1 MNFDFLS
8 RTELLVSNEKL
19 NVLRSSHVAIFGLGG
34 IGSCAAEML
43 CRGGIGK
50 LTIIDG
56 DIVALS
62 NLNRQLHSLRS
73 NLNNE
78 KTIVLQD
85 RLLSINPNLEVHR
98 IQRYLKYRQDFS
110 EIFETNTFDFVLDC
124 IDTLTSKCFLIETA
138 YFKKIPIVVSF
149 GAGGR
154 LDPTQI
160 QIADISKTKNCRLAY
175 YVRKKLHKVGI
186 YNGIQTVFSTEIPPK
201 ESLTLEDPVQG
212 KKSTIGTISY
222 MPNLFGCFAASIVIR
237 TLLE

>member
-1 MNFDFLS
+1 MSFDFLS

-56 DIVALS
+56 DIVVLS

-73 NLNNE
+73 NLNYE

-98 IQRYLKYRQDFS
+98 IQRYLKYRQDFT
-110 EIFETNTFDFVLDC
+110 EIFETN
-124 IDTLTSKCFLIETA
+124 SKCEISLDKAVELGVKAGEQT
-138 YFKKIPIVVSF
+138 KKK
-149 GAGGR
+149 A
-154 LDPTQI
+154 Q
-160 QIADISKTKNCRLAY
+160 
-175 YVRKKLHKVGI
+175 KLLQKI
-186 YNGIQTVFSTEIPPK
+186 I
-201 ESLTLEDPVQG
+201 
-212 KKSTIGTISY
+212 
-222 MPNLFGCFAASIVIR
+222 
-237 TLLE
+237 

>member
-98 IQRYLKYRQDFS
+98 IQRYLKYRQDFI

>member
-8 RTELLVSNEKL
+8 RTGLLVSNEKL
-19 NVLRSSHVAIFGLGG
+19 NVLRNSHVAIFGLGG

-56 DIVALS
+56 DIVVLS

-73 NLNNE
+73 NLNYE

-98 IQRYLKYRQDFS
+98 IQRYLKYRQDFTQ
-110 EIFETNTFDFVLDC
+110 IFENNTFDFVLDC
-124 IDTLTSKCFLIETA
+124 IDTLTSKCILIETA
-138 YFKKIPIVVSF
+138 YSKKIPIVVSF

-186 YNGIQTVFSTEIPPK
+186 YNGIQTVFSTEIPRK
-201 ESLTLEDPVQG
+201 ECLTLEEPVQG

>member
-8 RTELLVSNEKL
+8 RTGLLISNDKL
-19 NVLRSSHVAIFGLGG
+19 NVLRNSHVAIFGLGG

-43 CRGGIGK
+43 CRGGVGK

-56 DIVALS
+56 DIVVLS

-73 NLNNE
+73 NLNIE
-78 KTIVLQD
+78 KTVVLHD
-85 RLLSINPNLEVHR
+85 RLLSINPSLEVHS
-98 IQRYLKYRQDFS
+98 IQRYLKYKQDFLQ
-110 EIFETNTFDFVLDC
+110 IFEDSKFDFVLDC
-124 IDTLTSKCFLIETA
+124 IDTLTSKCILIETA
-138 YFKKIPIVVSF
+138 YRRKIPIVISF

-186 YNGIQTVFSTEIPPK
+186 YNGIQTVFSTEIPRK
-201 ESLTLEDPVQG
+201 EYITLEEPVLG

-222 MPNLFGCFAASIVIR
+222 MPNLFGCYAASIVIR
-237 TLLE
+237 KLLE

>member
-19 NVLRSSHVAIFGLGG
+19 NVLRNSHVAIFGLGG

-56 DIVALS
+56 DIVVLS

-73 NLNNE
+73 NLNYE

-98 IQRYLKYRQDFS
+98 IQRYLKYKQDFN

-124 IDTLTSKCFLIETA
+124 IDTLTSKCILIETT
-138 YFKKIPIVVSF
+138 YCKKIPIVVSF

-186 YNGIQTVFSTEIPPK
+186 FNGIQTVFSTEIPPK
-201 ESLTLEDPVQG
+201 ESLTLEEPVQG

>member
-8 RTELLVSNEKL
+8 RTGLLVSNEKL
-19 NVLRSSHVAIFGLGG
+19 DVLRNSHVAIFGLGG

-56 DIVALS
+56 DIVVLS

-73 NLNNE
+73 NLNIE
-78 KTIVLQD
+78 KTVVLQD
-85 RLLSINPNLEVHR
+85 RLLSINPNLEVYR
-98 IQRYLKYRQDFS
+98 IQRYLKYKQDFTQ
-110 EIFETNTFDFVLDC
+110 IFDDNNFDFVLDC
-124 IDTLTSKCFLIETA
+124 IDTLTSKCILIETA
-138 YFKKIPIVVSF
+138 YFRNIPIVVSF

-160 QIADISKTKNCRLAY
+160 LIADISKTKNCRLAY

-186 YNGIQTVFSTEIPPK
+186 YNGIQTVFSTEIPRK
-201 ESLTLEDPVQG
+201 EYLTLEEPVQG

-222 MPNLFGCFAASIVIR
+222 MPNLFGCYAASIVIR